1 LVGKEVTFR
10 VEYTIPTNE
19 REYGTVFL
27 DNENVAQM
35 VVKEGWAK
43 LREDG
48 RKNKEESRGEDI
60 ETLANLESEAQ
71 STGKGVW
78 ENKEVL

>member
-1 LVGKEVTFR
+1 MVGKEVTFR
-10 VEYTIPTNE
+10 VEYTIPTTE

>member
-10 VEYTIPTNE
+10 VEYTIPTTE